1 MVASQLRKFSVYLE
15 NGISYTFGASNE
27 KRIEPQA
34 FLYRCSFIGLLTNGM
49 IKIDKRIEFR
59 ESHDF
64 QSSGELERSRI
75 F

>member
-1 MVASQLRKFSVYLE
+1 MGLVTHLVPPVRNVS
-15 NGISYTFGASNE
+15 
-27 KRIEPQA
+27 EPQA

-64 QSSGELERSRI
+64 QSSGELE
-75 F
+75 